1 MNWRGKSRT
10 AFVTLVHEFA
20 SNRELEAG
28 RITWMS
34 NPGSMFRPYSKLI
47 QVQVLD
53 RIFDVPENNPLL
65 RALQFVAAE
74 RIAYGRFCWN
84 EECQY
89 CRVNYDLGEGT
100 PERTAL
106 GCKLI
111 VQEGMRIKDVSL
123 ELKYCLRELGL
134 KIPESDA
141 RR

>member
-1 MNWRGKSRT
+1 
-10 AFVTLVHEFA
+10 
-20 SNRELEAG
+20 
-28 RITWMS
+28 MS

-47 QVQVLD
+47 QIQVLD
-53 RIFDVPENNPLL
+53 RLFDVPENNPLL

-106 GCKLI
+106 GCKLV
-111 VQEGMRIKDVSL
+111 VQPRMRVKDISL
-123 ELKYCLRELGL
+123 ELKYCLREMGL
-134 KIPESDA
+134 KIPEKSE
-141 RR
+141 

>member
-1 MNWRGKSRT
+1 
-10 AFVTLVHEFA
+10 
-20 SNRELEAG
+20 
-28 RITWMS
+28 MS

-47 QVQVLD
+47 HIQVLD
-53 RIFDVPENNPLL
+53 RIFEVPENNPLL

-89 CRVNYDLGEGT
+89 CRVSYDLGEGS

-106 GCKLI
+106 GCKLV
-111 VQEGMRIKDVSL
+111 VQEGMRVKDVSL

-134 KIPESDA
+134 KIPDKS
-141 RR
+141 